1 MKHEPRS
8 LEGRCVRVEPLS
20 LAHASALF
28 RAGKDP
34 SLWPYMPRGPI
45 ASADDAR
52 EFVAQAL
59 VDAERRDQEPF
70 ALVHLAS
77 GRAVGSTR
85 YLDVR
90 REHRGLEIGWTWIAR
105 EHQRTA
111 LNTEAKLLL
120 LAEAFERR
128 ACVRVQLKTDAR
140 NERSQRAIERLG
152 AVREGVLRRHQI
164 CPDGFVRDTVMYSIT
179 AGEWPAVK
187 LRLEALLAR

>member
-1 MKHEPRS
+1 MNHEPRS
-8 LEGRCVRVEPLS
+8 LEGRHVRVEPLS
-20 LAHASALF
+20 LAHASDLF
-28 RAGKDP
+28 DAGRDP
-34 SLWPYMPRGPI
+34 SLWSYMPRGPI
-45 ASADDAR
+45 VSLEEAHAFVASA
-52 EFVAQAL
+52 L
-59 VDAERRDQEPF
+59 VERDRGDQVPF
-70 ALVHLAS
+70 ALVDRAS
-77 GRAVGSTR
+77 GRAVGSSR

-90 REHRGLEIGWTWIAR
+90 RAHRGLEIGWTWIAR

-120 LAEAFERR
+120 LSEAFERR

-179 AGEWPAVK
+179 DGEWPAVK
-187 LRLEALLAR
+187 QRLEAMLAR